1 MTVSKDTILIKK
13 VEYGLKLSDL
23 LTKKKKKNRKEKF
36 FKKNETIVLT
46 CLTEEDLA
54 LTNCVGNRVEKW
66 SLLVLIFASGIRI
79 KYFHI

>member
-36 FKKNETIVLT
+36 FKKNKTIVPP

-54 LTNCVGNRVEKW
+54 LTNRVEKW
-66 SLLVLIFASGIRI
+66 SLLVLTFRSGIRI